1 MSYSRGDIVIVPLPF
16 VLVSGA
22 QEQKARPAVIV
33 SDGTI
38 DRRYGDLI
46 LAAIGLIGREQ

>member
-1 MSYSRGDIVIVPLPF
+1 MSYSRGDI
-16 VLVSGA
+16 
-22 QEQKARPAVIV
+22 VIV

-46 LAAIGLIGREQ
+46 LAAIDLIGREQ